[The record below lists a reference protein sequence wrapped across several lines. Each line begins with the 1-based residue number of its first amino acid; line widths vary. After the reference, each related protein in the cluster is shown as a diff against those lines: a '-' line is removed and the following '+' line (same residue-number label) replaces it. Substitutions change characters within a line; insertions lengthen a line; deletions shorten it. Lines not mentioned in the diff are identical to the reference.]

1 LSLKVENERE
11 MSDKTRAL
19 LLVLIQFILFAVLG
33 GVLLFL
39 PAGQVVWVRLLGLAV
54 AAIGLIVI
62 AVALLNHV
70 QVNRALVS
78 ISPEPDASLQLVEI
92 GLYHWIRHPLYLGA
106 ILAAFGVAL
115 AHGHIASIAVAALVW
130 LFFTYK
136 SAFEERWL
144 VHVYPGYPAY
154 RQRTGRFLPR
164 L

>member
-1 LSLKVENERE
+1 MK
-11 MSDKTRAL
+11 MSDRTQAL
-19 LLVLIQFILFAVLG
+19 LLVSIQFILFALLG
-33 GVLLFL
+33 GALLFL
-39 PAGQVVWVRLLGLAV
+39 PAGQVVWARLLGLA
-54 AAIGLIVI
+54 AAVLGLAVI

-92 GLYHWIRHPLYLGA
+92 GLYRWIRHPIYLGA
-106 ILAAFGVAL
+106 ILAATGVAL
-115 AHGHIASIAVAALVW
+115 AHGHVAGIAVAVLVW

-136 SAFEERWL
+136 STFEERWL
-144 VHVYPGYPAY
+144 VRVYPGYAEY